1 MANHSDPESCVAHRE
16 VWGEA
21 LTGETSR
28 PAIELRNHSIGNAHG
43 VAMPE
48 GHAEHDVNRKTC
60 FDPAQSETLSML
72 GSDLHGSW
80 EISSVPEPQG
90 TGGTGKAQSHNPVAY
105 AGEKSDT
112 SVVLKKPPNNGG
124 SHSGDPAEVVEGRDV
139 AKGNVSENPT
149 PRTPSR
155 DKRVSMGLGGVRI
168 AARQDKTVRFT
179 ALLHH
184 ITPQLLAESFYALRH
199 DAAAGVDGVTW
210 EDYEEGLTQ
219 RLPALHREIHT
230 GAYRAQPSRRV
241 LIPKADGKQRAL
253 GIASL
258 EDKVVQ
264 QAVSTVLNTIYE
276 EDFLG
281 FSYGFRQGRSQHDA
295 LDALSVAIK
304 SRRVNWILDA
314 DIAAFFDEIDHDW
327 MLKFLEHRIA
337 DQRML
342 RLIRNW
348 LKAGVIE
355 DDGQGKR
362 RIAAT
367 KGTPQ
372 GAVIS
377 PLLANIYLHY
387 VLDQWTQ
394 QWRGRHARGA
404 VSVVRYADDSVFGF
418 QKELDANSFLAA
430 MQERLGKFG
439 LTLNAKKTRLIEFGR
454 FAVRHRKR
462 RGQSKPET
470 FDFLGFT
477 HCCSTTR
484 QGQFTVRRLTVKK
497 RMRAKIA
504 EIRAELMRRR
514 HHPVALVGKWLN
526 SVVRGYLNYHA
537 VPGNL
542 YRLGSM
548 CKDIGR
554 AWRHSL
560 MRRSQ
565 RPKMPWSRF
574 SRIAKRF
581 MPPLRNLHPY
591 PEERFYASYT

>member
-1 MANHSDPESCVAHRE
+1 M
-16 VWGEA
+16 
-21 LTGETSR
+21 
-28 PAIELRNHSIGNAHG
+28 
-43 VAMPE
+43 
-48 GHAEHDVNRKTC
+48 EHDVNRKTC
-60 FDPAQSETLSML
+60 SDPARSETLSMS

-80 EISSVPEPQG
+80 EISSVPEPRG

-105 AGEKSDT
+105 ADEKSDT
-112 SVVLKKPPNNGG
+112 FVVPEKPSNKGERQ
-124 SHSGDPAEVVEGRDV
+124 SGDPAEMVEGRRV
-139 AKGNVSENPT
+139 AKGNVSKNPA

-155 DKRVSMGLGGVRI
+155 AKVASMGLEGVRI
-168 AARQDKTVRFT
+168 AASRDKELRFT

-184 ITPQLLAESFYALRH
+184 ITPTLLVESFYALRH
-199 DAAAGVDGVTW
+199 DAAAGVDAVTW
-210 EDYEEGLTQ
+210 QDYEEGLST
-219 RLPALHREIHT
+219 RVHELHREIHT
-230 GAYRAQPSRRV
+230 GSYRATPSRRV
-241 LIPKADGKQRAL
+241 YIPKADGKQRPL

-264 QAVSTVLNTIYE
+264 QAVVTVLNTIYE

-281 FSYGFRQGRSQHDA
+281 FSYGFRQGRSQHNA
-295 LDALSVAIK
+295 LDALMVGIK
-304 SRRVNWILDA
+304 SRHVNWILDA
-314 DIAAFFDEIDHDW
+314 DIAAFFDEIDHNW

-337 DQRML
+337 DQRIL
-342 RLIRNW
+342 RLIGKW

-355 DDGQGKR
+355 DGVR
-362 RIAAT
+362 VAAS

-387 VLDQWTQ
+387 ALDQWTQ
-394 QWRGRHARGA
+394 QWRQRHARGQVIA
-404 VSVVRYADDSVFGF
+404 VRYADDSVFGF
-418 QKELDANSFLAA
+418 KSETTARQFLAA
-430 MQERLGKFG
+430 MQDRLAKFG
-439 LTLNAKKTRLIEFGR
+439 LTLHAKKTRLIEFGR
-454 FAVRHRKR
+454 FAANNRKR
-462 RGQSKPET
+462 RGQDKPET

-484 QGQFTVRRLTVKK
+484 QGLFQVRRLTVKK

-504 EIRAELMRRR
+504 EIRVELMRRR
-514 HHPVALVGKWLN
+514 HQPIAVVGKWLN
-526 SVVRGYLNYHA
+526 RVVRGYLNYHA

-574 SRIAKRF
+574 SRIAQRF
-581 MPPLRNLHPY
+581 MPPMRNLHPY
-591 PEERFYASYT
+591 PEDRFYASHT

>member
-1 MANHSDPESCVAHRE
+1 MKPSNK
-16 VWGEA
+16 GE
-21 LTGETSR
+21 R
-28 PAIELRNHSIGNAHG
+28 
-43 VAMPE
+43 
-48 GHAEHDVNRKTC
+48 
-60 FDPAQSETLSML
+60 QS
-72 GSDLHGSW
+72 G
-80 EISSVPEPQG
+80 
-90 TGGTGKAQSHNPVAY
+90 A
-105 AGEKSDT
+105 
-112 SVVLKKPPNNGG
+112 
-124 SHSGDPAEVVEGRDV
+124 PAEMVEGRRV
-139 AKGNVSENPT
+139 AKGNVSENPA

-155 DKRVSMGLGGVRI
+155 TKVASMGLEGVRI
-168 AARQDKTVRFT
+168 AARRNKKERFT

-184 ITPQLLAESFYALRH
+184 ITPTLLSESFYALRQ
-199 DAAAGVDGVTW
+199 DAAVGVDGVTW
-210 EDYEEGLTQ
+210 RDYEEGLHERVQT
-219 RLPALHREIHT
+219 LHRQIHV
-230 GAYRAQPSRRV
+230 GGYRATPSRRV

-264 QAVSTVLNTIYE
+264 QAVVTVLKTIYE

-281 FSYGFRQGRSQHDA
+281 FSYGFRQGRSQHNA
-295 LDALSVAIK
+295 LDALMVGIK
-304 SRRVNWILDA
+304 SRHVNWILDA

-327 MLKFLEHRIA
+327 MLKFLEHRIV
-337 DQRML
+337 DQRIL
-342 RLIRNW
+342 RLIGKW

-355 DDGQGKR
+355 DGVR
-362 RIAAT
+362 VAAT

-387 VLDQWTQ
+387 ALDQWTQ
-394 QWRGRHARGA
+394 QWRQRHARGQVIA
-404 VSVVRYADDSVFGF
+404 VRYADDSVFGF
-418 QKELDANSFLAA
+418 KSEQAARQFLAA
-430 MQERLGKFG
+430 MQDRLAKFG

-454 FAVRHRKR
+454 FAASTRKR

-484 QGQFTVRRLTVKK
+484 AGLFQVRRLTVKK

-504 EIRAELMRRR
+504 EIRVELMQRR
-514 HHPVALVGKWLN
+514 HQPIAVVGKWLN
-526 SVVRGYLNYHA
+526 RVVRGYLNYHA

-574 SRIAKRF
+574 SRIAQRF

-591 PEERFYASYT
+591 PEDRFYASHT

>member
-1 MANHSDPESCVAHRE
+1 MRE
-16 VWGEA
+16 PW
-21 LTGETSR
+21 
-28 PAIELRNHSIGNAHG
+28 P
-43 VAMPE
+43 
-48 GHAEHDVNRKTC
+48 
-60 FDPAQSETLSML
+60 DPARSKTLSML

-80 EISSVPEPQG
+80 EISSVPEAQAS
-90 TGGTGKAQSHNPVAY
+90 GGTGKAQSHNPVAHG
-105 AGEKSDT
+105 GEKSDT
-112 SVVLKKPPNNGG
+112 FVVPEKPSNKGESPRGE
-124 SHSGDPAEVVEGRDV
+124 PAEMVEGRSV
-139 AKGNVSENPT
+139 AKGNARENPAART
-149 PRTPSR
+149 PRR
-155 DKRVSMGLGGVRI
+155 DKPASMGLEGVRI
-168 AARQDKTVRFT
+168 AARRNKKERFT

-184 ITPQLLAESFYALRH
+184 ITPTLLIESFYALRQ
-199 DAAAGVDGVTW
+199 DAAVGVDGVTW
-210 EDYEEGLTQ
+210 QDYEEGLHERVQT
-219 RLPALHREIHT
+219 LHRQIHV
-230 GAYRAQPSRRV
+230 GGYRATPSRRV

-264 QAVSTVLNTIYE
+264 QAVVTVLNTIYE

-281 FSYGFRQGRSQHDA
+281 FSYGFRQGRSQHNA
-295 LDALSVAIK
+295 LDALMVGIK
-304 SRRVNWILDA
+304 SRHVNWILDA

-337 DQRML
+337 DQRIL
-342 RLIRNW
+342 RLIGKW

-355 DDGQGKR
+355 NGVR
-362 RIAAT
+362 VAAT

-387 VLDQWTQ
+387 ALDQWTQ
-394 QWRGRHARGA
+394 QWRQRHARGQVIA
-404 VSVVRYADDSVFGF
+404 VRYADDSVFGF
-418 QKELDANSFLAA
+418 KSETTATQFLAA
-430 MQERLGKFG
+430 MQDRLAKFG

-454 FAVRHRKR
+454 FAASTRKR
-462 RGQSKPET
+462 RGQNKPET

-484 QGQFTVRRLTVKK
+484 AGLFQVRRLTVKK

-504 EIRAELMRRR
+504 EIRVELMRRR
-514 HHPVALVGKWLN
+514 HQPIAVVGKWMN
-526 SVVRGYLNYHA
+526 RVVRGYLNYHA

-542 YRLGSM
+542 YRLGRM

-565 RPKMPWSRF
+565 KPKMPWSRF
-574 SRIAKRF
+574 SRIAQRF

-591 PEERFYASYT
+591 PEDRFYASHT